1 MLQYRQYSEHL
12 LGAPAAIDDHTI
24 NVDKPNTPTLLRR
37 RTPRNSNFLHENDN
51 GGPAHPQEERDVEEN
66 PQPLVNPALPAP
78 PNSPPRPKVASV
90 GPSVPTN
97 ATGKERAT
105 DDGCEGLGSS
115 QQPALT
121 PPPQT
126 VVLKLTDTT
135 AQRRKDLQIAR
146 SSQHLTICNIRR
158 NANYGQ
164 KGFNTK
170 KARVI
175 RVNKTVIGPSGWDTR
190 ALFQIIFAGPEVE
203 LELSLCEQP

>member
-1 MLQYRQYSEHL
+1 MQSAHQRWKFTAINHTAGTCCTPRHQTRGRCATCKIVPLKDMLQYRQYSEHL

-51 GGPAHPQEERDVEEN
+51 SGPAHPQEERDVEEN

-126 VVLKLTDTT
+126 VVLTLTDTM
-135 AQRRKDLQIAR
+135 AQRRRDLHISRSGQQI
-146 SSQHLTICNIRR
+146 SIQLLVPT
-158 NANYGQ
+158 
-164 KGFNTK
+164 
-170 KARVI
+170 
-175 RVNKTVIGPSGWDTR
+175 
-190 ALFQIIFAGPEVE
+190 
-203 LELSLCEQP
+203 